1 MRINEEYSDSIVK
14 PSYKITENFI
24 TVTLPT
30 VEIKP
35 ESLSSDEKIV
45 FDLFVKDPCLSRLEI
60 ENKSGFN
67 KSKAIRTLNSLI
79 DKSVIEKI
87 GNGPSTEYR
96 IKGQ

>member
-1 MRINEEYSDSIVK
+1 MF
-14 PSYKITENFI
+14 T
-24 TVTLPT
+24 
-30 VEIKP
+30 
-35 ESLSSDEKIV
+35 
-45 FDLFVKDPCLSRLEI
+45 RLERI
-60 ENKSGFN
+60 TGFN